1 MNFKLAIDGPA
12 ASGKSTISKLIAK
25 RLNFVHIDTGAIYR
39 AVAFY
44 ALSNNLDTDL
54 EGSFDYLDKIKITYK
69 NNSIYLN
76 DLDITKKIRTPEIS
90 NLASKISAYKIVRD
104 KLYHLQ
110 KRLASENSLVV
121 MDGRDIGTVILP
133 DADLKIFLTA
143 TLTER
148 AKRRKNEKGYKGIK
162 DINKVISEISKRD
175 ENDKSRKQSPL
186 KMADDA
192 ILIDTTNMSIEMV
205 VDKIIKLI
213 KQKEK

>member
-69 NNSIYLN
+69 NDSIYLN

-192 ILIDTTNMSIEMV
+192 VLIDTTNMSIEMV

>member
-69 NNSIYLN
+69 NDSIYLN

>member
-44 ALSNNLDTDL
+44 ALSNNLDTDS

-69 NNSIYLN
+69 NDSIYLN
-76 DLDITKKIRTPEIS
+76 DFDITKKIRTPEIS
-90 NLASKISAYKIVRD
+90 NLASKISAYKMVRD

>member
-44 ALSNNLDTDL
+44 ALSNNLDTDS
-54 EGSFDYLDKIKITYK
+54 ESSFDYLDKIKITYK
-69 NNSIYLN
+69 NDSIYLN

-90 NLASKISAYKIVRD
+90 NLASKISAYKTVRD

-192 ILIDTTNMSIEMV
+192 VLIDTTNMSIEMV